1 MSNTRSDDHGDGL
14 CVLCVVGEEEFISCC
29 YCPSE
34 ARLRTNCIL
43 IPNVSDKK
51 KAVGHEI

>member
-14 CVLCVVGEEEFISCC
+14 CVLCVVGDVEFISCC
-29 YCPSE
+29 CCPSE

-43 IPNVSDKK
+43 IPNVCDNK